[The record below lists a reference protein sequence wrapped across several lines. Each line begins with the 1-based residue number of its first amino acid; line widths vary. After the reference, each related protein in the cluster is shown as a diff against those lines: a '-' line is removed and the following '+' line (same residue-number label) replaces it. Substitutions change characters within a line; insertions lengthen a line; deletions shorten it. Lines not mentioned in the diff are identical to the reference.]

1 MSKKLKPL
9 IKLPE
14 KMGKV
19 ADVVNNII
27 DHIKNGSGGGGKDYS
42 FIPPLKENEQG
53 QVYIEGDVGKV
64 YTGVRPIVVNNETNT
79 ISYDEHPTPPPAGS
93 LHGSYVIKQ
102 GTNISEPSL
111 LIEAGDGGFGKD
123 DPYGETSIFSW
134 LKLNSHAYVG
144 KWNYETNKL
153 DLWQLKDDDF
163 TKFADG
169 SDATDYITDDV
180 EQGYNVFMKLP
191 KFWYKDTVDIEDNV
205 HFYAANY
212 EIEGYNEWD
221 DTQLFGV
228 YEAYVDTN
236 VADADRVVRS
246 ISEVNSTGNI
256 THTKYKEYSRN
267 DNDGKVIANDKG
279 FSLITFEQHNIMAW
293 LFYGYYGSTHAQHIL
308 GYGTTAGN
316 TTDINK
322 ITGLRD
328 TDGMNDSTVGGNT
341 TSIKFWG
348 LENWWGNKSEWID
361 NLVMDTD
368 NQTCKILDL
377 AGNFKDSY
385 KFTAGKQ
392 ACISKIHGK
401 GKGYL
406 FPEATS
412 GTDYDKYFAD
422 YFNYGNSG
430 CVARRSS
437 IAGYPGGGVAYLVVD
452 SVPFGS
458 DADRASRLAYC
469 GEINIVE

>member
-9 IKLPE
+9 VKLPE

-27 DHIKNGSGGGGKDYS
+27 DHIKNGSGGGGKTYK
-42 FIPPLKENEQG
+42 FIEPLKVNSQD
-53 QVYIEGDVGKV
+53 QVYIEGNVGKV

-236 VADADRVVRS
+236 VADADRAAREVLVDVYVVRERELLRQKEEHELS
-246 ISEVNSTGNI
+246 HVEREQPEERLRDDLGVVEGERRVVHTSHRAAAKVFVAVRSRDAELQLVAVVERKADLPLADGRRLQREPAGRRGVVSALHLAALTAAVHRDEGVGDDPRSHVAVGTREHAHGYQVFGRKRGLLAQFAARPFVHGLVGTNEAARKSPASLEGPLSTL
-256 THTKYKEYSRN
+256 
-267 DNDGKVIANDKG
+267 D
-279 FSLITFEQHNIMAW
+279 EQH
-293 LFYGYYGSTHAQHIL
+293 LECEL
-308 GYGTTAGN
+308 GV
-316 TTDINK
+316 
-322 ITGLRD
+322 LPP
-328 TDGMNDSTVGGNT
+328 
-341 TSIKFWG
+341 
-348 LENWWGNKSEWID
+348 L
-361 NLVMDTD
+361 
-368 NQTCKILDL
+368 
-377 AGNFKDSY
+377 
-385 KFTAGKQ
+385 
-392 ACISKIHGK
+392 
-401 GKGYL
+401 
-406 FPEATS
+406 P
-412 GTDYDKYFAD
+412 FA
-422 YFNYGNSG
+422 
-430 CVARRSS
+430 
-437 IAGYPGGGVAYLVVD
+437 
-452 SVPFGS
+452 
-458 DADRASRLAYC
+458 
-469 GEINIVE
+469 